1 MWNTNRRLDGLV
13 EVLRRLYAKTIAAY
27 VCGAIPSDFRDAGSA
42 RGARKALMAAA
53 KIDQALARSYATQ
66 TGQDL
71 MNLST
76 ERPLLLVFLRHFG

>member
-1 MWNTNRRLDGLV
+1 
-13 EVLRRLYAKTIAAY
+13 
-27 VCGAIPSDFRDAGSA
+27 
-42 RGARKALMAAA
+42 MAAA

-71 MNLST
+71 LGLSA